1 MKIVQISSG
10 LGNQMF
16 QYALYIYLKNEGFN
30 SFIDSKTNYNLSKQ
44 HNGYELE
51 KVFHIKP
58 KEINEKMIKKYRLNK
73 ESLIDKLLKKI
84 AINTTYYKEKR
95 EFIFDKT
102 ILKKKNEYLKGYW
115 QSYKYIEPVENIIK
129 EQFQFKIDDFL
140 LNEVNKKTLSNI
152 LKTNSI
158 SVHVRRGDYYQ
169 GNNINKFGNI
179 TTLKYYEKAFKK
191 ISTLVENPHY
201 FIFSDDIEWCKK
213 NLKEK
218 NIHYVDANKKENS
231 FIDMYLMSKCDHNII
246 ANSSFSWWGAFL
258 NSHEEKIII
267 APSKW
272 LHGQLYEETE
282 IVPNEWIKIDENG
295 REI

>member
-16 QYALYIYLKNEGFN
+16 QYALYLYLKNKEFN
-30 SFIDSKTNYNLSKQ
+30 SYIDSKTNYNLGKQ

-51 KVFHIKP
+51 KVFRIKP
-58 KEINEKMIKKYRLNK
+58 KEIDEKTLKKYKLNK
-73 ESLIDKLLKKI
+73 ENLIDKALKKF
-84 AINTTYYKEKR
+84 AIKTNYYKEKK
-95 EFIFDKT
+95 EFVFDKK
-102 ILKKKNEYLKGYW
+102 ILKKENEYLKGYW
-115 QSYKYIEPVENIIK
+115 QSYKYIEPIEKIVK
-129 EQFQFKIDDFL
+129 EQFQFKIDSFL
-140 LNEVNKKTLSNI
+140 LNKANKKTLSRI

-169 GNNINKFGNI
+169 SNNINKFGNI
-179 TTLKYYEKAFKK
+179 TTLKYYEKAFEK

-201 FIFSDDIEWCKK
+201 YIFSDDIEWCKK

-218 NIHYVDANKKENS
+218 NMYFIDENRKENS

-246 ANSSFSWWGAFL
+246 ANSSFSWWGAYL
-258 NSHEEKIII
+258 NSNEEKIII

-272 LHGQLYEETE
+272 LHGQLYSETE
-282 IVPNEWIKIDENG
+282 IVPDEWIKIDENG
-295 REI
+295 KEI